1 MGTCRYCNQS
11 AGFLR
16 KQHGPCRDLHTAGI
30 LEMTQLAAQAAGT
43 SSFNETALRTTLQ
56 AIANRARATPDDI
69 SQAIASGFAQ
79 GVNHALQDGTLTQ
92 EEETNLQTF
101 RDLMSHHDLPNVIIG
116 TTARNRASA
125 DRITAQARHAAWT
138 TAAAPSRS
146 WTTPSGGPACPT
158 RTAGSSWS
166 GLGRRPSRE

>member
-92 EEETNLQTF
+92 EEETNLRTF
-101 RDLMSHHDLPNVIIG
+101 RDLMAHHDLPNVIID

-125 DRITAQARHAAWT
+125 DRITAQARHAALDH
-138 TAAAPSRS
+138 
-146 WTTPSGGPACPT
+146 GGGT
-158 RTAGSSWS
+158 LQELDNTLRRTSMSNTH
-166 GLGRRPSRE
+166 RRQLLVRAWEEAV